1 MKTMKKV
8 IGADSAILAGLQ
20 IDMLQKVRSGQ
31 ITLDQL
37 ERFNNLSLTDRE
49 KLFNKGRGNM
59 SVLNTALAR
68 LKEAGYLDTSFEG
81 RETHPLIIRALTKEQ
96 ALGEYKN
103 SGGTYDWYEFEKK
116 MSYST
121 PKAEAL
127 DVMILNFN
135 KGIANDEALAKM
147 GKLGVRPLTNAELIQ
162 YGIAYPSHQKK
173 KLLVGLGTK
182 YIFHSNPHSPLLWFN
197 GIERMLSAERCGTGW
212 GAGSRFP
219 VVLK

>member
-20 IDMLQKVRSGQ
+20 IDLLQKVRSGR

-37 ERFNNLSLTDRE
+37 EKFNNLSFADRE
-49 KLFNKGRGNM
+49 NLFNKGRGKM
-59 SVLNTALAR
+59 SVLDTVLAS
-68 LKEAGYLDTSFEG
+68 LKEAGYLDTSFG
-81 RETHPLIIRALTKEQ
+81 GKETHSLTIRPLTKEQ
-96 ALGEYKN
+96 VLDEYKN

-135 KGIANDEALAKM
+135 KDIADDEALAKM

-182 YIFHSNPHSPLLWFN
+182 YIFHSNPHAPLLWFN
-197 GIERMLSAERCGTGW
+197 GIERMLSAERWGRVR

-219 VVLK
+219 VVRK